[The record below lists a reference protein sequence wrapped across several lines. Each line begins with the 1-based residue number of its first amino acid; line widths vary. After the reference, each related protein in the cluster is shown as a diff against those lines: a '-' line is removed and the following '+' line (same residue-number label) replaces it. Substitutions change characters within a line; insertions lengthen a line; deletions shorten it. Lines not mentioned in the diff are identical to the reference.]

1 MLPTILKYKLRQIHN
16 TLARG
21 SRQKKLG
28 WVISIGFIVPYYV
41 TLMRFIRHTYAEAYG
56 NFQWKGLAQIVS
68 ANLAVVF
75 FFVLVSTAALTLY
88 RMFQAKDLPLLM
100 SLPARD
106 RSLFLAKSV
115 ESLADAGRS
124 MILPSPICLAFIFVL
139 ISRVR
144 SPFSALIFLIGW
156 VIVMIQLVGISVIFA
171 LILGR
176 AFTAGR
182 WAVIVRIALPF
193 AAALA
198 FLIIFFVGYVRS
210 PDLGASSARLASLAA
225 FSPTSWLLGILPFTG
240 VTIWSRF
247 LYAVGFVA
255 ATVVFPG
262 IAFWLFKK
270 KFRRI
275 WAVSVEVK
283 RGSRPRRPGQERK
296 AAEKKSG
303 SPGEMRAVILKEARV
318 LRREPYIWVGL
329 VIPLALFPIFIFSGA
344 QEPQTQ
350 GVYIILVSL
359 LAATSYSLSSIGREG
374 RTFPLLRSLPVR
386 MSVVLWGKFLLSC
399 AASLFVAF
407 AFVMTLYLLRRS
419 SLSHTWHNALV
430 AVAASVYLSAFGTA
444 LAALFPKFDF
454 TNPMRAASV
463 PGILTL
469 YLISFL
475 FMLTFV
481 VLVPAGWYFNPFALI
496 PWAVVALIMLRSGQ
510 NRLERL
516 DV

>member
-1 MLPTILKYKLRQIHN
+1 MPIILKYKLRQIHN
-16 TLARG
+16 TLTRS

-41 TLMRFIRHTYAEAYG
+41 TLMRFVSRIYAEVYG
-56 NFQWKGLAQIVS
+56 HFQWMGLVQTLR

-106 RSLFLAKSV
+106 GPFFIAKSV

-139 ISRVR
+139 VNRVG
-144 SPFSALIFLIGW
+144 SPLSAVIFLVGW
-156 VIVMIQLVGISVIFA
+156 VAVMIQLVGVSVIIA

-176 AFTAGR
+176 IFIAGR
-182 WAVIVRIALPF
+182 WAVVVRIALPF
-193 AAALA
+193 IAALA
-198 FLIIFFVGYVRS
+198 FLIIFFIGYVHG

-225 FSPTSWLLGILPFTG
+225 FSPTSWLLGILPFAG
-240 VTIWSRF
+240 IAIWSRF
-247 LYAVGFVA
+247 LYAGGFAA
-255 ATVVFPG
+255 ATVIPAAL
-262 IAFWLFKK
+262 AFWLFKK
-270 KFRRI
+270 RFRQI
-275 WAVSVEVK
+275 WAVSMEVK
-283 RGSRPRRPGQERK
+283 RGSRRRQSGQVRK

-303 SPGEMRAVILKEARV
+303 SPGEMRAVMLKEALV

-350 GVYIILVSL
+350 AVYIILVSL

-386 MSVVLWGKFLLSC
+386 MSVVLWAKFLLSC
-399 AASLFVAF
+399 AANLFVAF
-407 AFVMTLYLLRRS
+407 AFVMTLCLLRRS

-444 LAALFPKFDF
+444 LAALFPRFDF

-469 YLISFL
+469 YLLSFL

-481 VLVPAGWYFNPFALI
+481 VLVPAGWYFNPFALV

>member
-1 MLPTILKYKLRQIHN
+1 MLPIIPRYKLRQIHN
-16 TLARG
+16 TLTRS

-106 RSLFLAKSV
+106 GSLFLAKSV

-124 MILPSPICLAFIFVL
+124 MILPSPICLAFVFVL
-139 ISRVR
+139 ISKVR
-144 SPFSALIFLIGW
+144 SPFSALMFLIGW
-156 VIVMIQLVGISVIFA
+156 VIVMIQLVGLSVIIS

-176 AFTAGR
+176 IFIAGR
-182 WAVIVRIALPF
+182 WAVVVRIALPF
-193 AAALA
+193 IAALA
-198 FLIIFFVGYVRS
+198 FLVIFFIGYVRS
-210 PDLGASSARLASLAA
+210 PDLGASSARLASLTV
-225 FSPTSWLLGILPFTG
+225 FSPTSWLLGVLPSAE
-240 VTIWSRF
+240 VAIWSRF
-247 LYAVGFVA
+247 VYAGGFMA
-255 ATVVFPG
+255 ATVILPG

-270 KFRRI
+270 RFRRI
-275 WAVSVEVK
+275 WAVSMEVK
-283 RGSRPRRPGQERK
+283 RGSRHRRPGQARK
-296 AAEKKSG
+296 ATEKKSG
-303 SPGEMRAVILKEARV
+303 SPGEMRAVMLKESLV

-329 VIPLALFPIFIFSGA
+329 VIPVALFPIFIFSGA

-386 MSVVLWGKFLLSC
+386 MSVVLWAKFLLSC
-399 AASLFVAF
+399 VANLFVAF

-419 SLSHTWHNALV
+419 SLGHTWHNALV

-469 YLISFL
+469 YLITFL

-481 VLVPAGWYFNPFALI
+481 VLVPAGWYFNPLALI